1 MSWHVDHEVLH
12 EYQTGTIDRVTAV
25 SIEAHVTECADC
37 RRALLVD
44 EDWMERSWTGIADRV
59 EPGSATLVERV
70 LTWVGVPAHLARVMS
85 VTPSLRPS
93 WLIAVALTLAF
104 AAVASR
110 VAVQPGSVD
119 LFLVLA
125 PLIPVAGVAVAYGRL
140 GDPAHEMTTAAPIDP
155 FRLMLLRAAAV
166 TGFAFFVSLTLDV
179 VIGSGRGTGLWIL
192 PALALTLSTLALGA
206 YLAMWVAA
214 TTSTSVW
221 LALVGM
227 FLFQADDRVMA
238 VFGMGAQIAFM
249 LVALVGT
256 LILVQRRDV
265 YRRGEGTR

>member
-12 EYQTGTIDRVTAV
+12 EYQTGTVDRVTAV

-37 RRALLVD
+37 RRVLLVD
-44 EDWMERSWTGIADRV
+44 EDWLEQSWAGIADRV
-59 EPGSATLVERV
+59 EPGSATLVELA
-70 LTWVGVPAHLARVMS
+70 LTWVGMPAHLARVVS

-119 LFLVLA
+119 PFLVLA

-140 GDPAHEMTTAAPIDP
+140 GDPAYEMTTATPIDP

-166 TGFAFFVSLTLDV
+166 TGFAFVVSLILDLV
-179 VIGSGRGTGLWIL
+179 MGSGRETGLWIL
-192 PALALTLSTLALGA
+192 PALALTLSTLALGG
-206 YLAMWVAA
+206 YFAMWVAA
-214 TTSTSVW
+214 AASASVW
-221 LALVGM
+221 LALVGI
-227 FLFQADDRVMA
+227 FLAQADDRVMA
-238 VFGMGAQIAFM
+238 VFGMEAQLVFI
-249 LVALVGT
+249 LVAFVGT
-256 LILVQRRDV
+256 WILVQRRDV